1 MEKQSLISEKAKE
14 MIGLVVGPGESFTVD
29 RELVLR
35 FAESIEEDPVLFED
49 LESLDDRVMAPLTF
63 PLYNCTNG
71 IDRDFDPPLN
81 APRRIRGSDKFQ
93 FLGAIHEGDSIKATT
108 QLVDIYERVGA
119 TGKMVFLVTETTY
132 TNQRDETVMVNRA
145 TVIRR

>member
-1 MEKQSLISEKAKE
+1 MSEDARE
-14 MIGLVVGPGESFTVD
+14 MIGLVVGPGESFNVD
-29 RELVLR
+29 RELVIR
-35 FAESIEEDPVLFED
+35 FAESIEEDVALFED
-49 LESLDDRVMAPLTF
+49 LESSDGRVLAPLTF
-63 PLYNCTNG
+63 PLYNCTTG
-71 IDRDFDPPLN
+71 IDRDFDPPLK
-81 APRRIRGSDKFQ
+81 APRRIRGADEFQ
-93 FLGAIHEGDSIKATT
+93 FVTAIHQGDSIKATT